1 MKALAQAAATVIVVF
16 LMCAALILPRPA
28 SAGERKDNANAR
40 YIFSDGGFALN
51 IDRRTRWATSEPYPT
66 SGERTPEGHI
76 ITDSMRH
83 EYGDC
88 STVELVCADFK
99 EYVLA
104 VPRRASPR
112 LPWAHGEWTFKMAY
126 CLSNE
131 PSGRCARFIA
141 TFQNK
146 AEDREGGFLYSDAR
160 GVEMHFDS
168 RASRGEKRSIY
179 ILASEYGLLHGGT
192 P

>member
-1 MKALAQAAATVIVVF
+1 MMAQARASLIVVF
-16 LMCAALILPRPA
+16 LMCALSSLPRPA
-28 SAGERKDNANAR
+28 SADERKDSTIAR
-40 YIFSDGGFALN
+40 YVFSDGGFALN
-51 IDRRTRWATSEPYPT
+51 IDRRTRWATSESYPT
-66 SGERTPEGHI
+66 SGERTQEGHI
-76 ITDSMRH
+76 ITDSMSH

-88 STVELVCADFK
+88 STVDLVCADF
-99 EYVLA
+99 EQFVLA

-126 CLSNE
+126 CLSNDI
-131 PSGRCARFIA
+131 SSSRCSRFIA
-141 TFQNK
+141 TFQNN